1 VSTDAVRF
9 VQQENVRLQEENKT
23 LREENHTLHR
33 HLEAMRALYW
43 AVQRVD
49 LSESPLDLLDGL
61 LYKII
66 EGTGAEDGSISYL
79 DEEAGELV
87 FVFVQGGL
95 RQELRGYRIKSDV
108 GIAGWVVSHQEPII
122 VNEPRQDW
130 RFSLEV
136 DQEFNFFT
144 RSIACVPII
153 AQDKLVGV
161 IELLNKRGGEFTDM
175 DIALLSL
182 LSQVAA
188 KVLSTVP
195 LPS

>member
-9 VQQENVRLQEENKT
+9 LQQENVRLQEENKALQDESRG
-23 LREENHTLHR
+23 LRR
-33 HLEAMRALYW
+33 YLEAMKALYW

-49 LSESPLDLLDGL
+49 VSGNSPDLLDGL

-66 EGTGAEDGSISYL
+66 EGIGAEDGSISYL
-79 DEEAGELV
+79 DQAAGELI
-87 FVFVQGGL
+87 FMFVQGGL
-95 RQELRGYRIKSDV
+95 RQELRGYRIKSDR

-130 RFSLEV
+130 RFSFEV

-144 RSIACVPII
+144 RSIVCVPVI
-153 AQDKLVGV
+153 AQDKLIGV
-161 IELLNKRGGEFTDM
+161 IELLNKQGGEFTDM
-175 DIALLSL
+175 DIALLTM
-182 LSQVAA
+182 LSQVVA
-188 KVLSTVP
+188 KVLSVMP